1 MYSIRMQQIR
11 IEYDSG
17 ESIAYPA
24 GVRASDLIGPMGPL
38 PHPLVAILA
47 NNELKSL
54 GSGIET
60 DCHVSPVLANS
71 SAGAAVYRRSLCF
84 LLAIAARS
92 AFPGKRLVAGM
103 AIGTGFYHFFDDN
116 EPDTPEQVRI
126 LSEAMRDLVLRDI
139 DIRIERRSWIAA
151 LDYFKASGQTD
162 TLALL
167 ENLNDPSI
175 PLNECA
181 GFRDLHVAPLVGST
195 GVLTTWELIP
205 YGQGMLLR
213 YPHKETPAALETF
226 EDVPVLYRIAEE
238 YRERGL
244 VLGAGS
250 VGQLNRVNISGGI
263 RDLVMISET
272 LQDKKIAGIADLVAG
287 RSDRVKVVLIAGPS
301 SSGKTTTSK
310 KLALQ
315 LRVLGFEPI
324 VIELDNYF
332 VNRDRTPRDADGKPD
347 FECLEAIDV
356 AYLNEQLLQLF
367 DGKQVELPTYDF
379 KSGTR
384 VASGRTIRLTGRE
397 ILVMEGIHGLNDA
410 LTPRIPQEAKFRIY
424 VSALAQLNLDD
435 HNRVS
440 TTDERLLRRMVRDH
454 RFRGHSARATLAM
467 WDSVQRGERK
477 YIFPF
482 QNSAD
487 AAFNSA
493 LDYELG
499 VLKVFADPLLRTVKP
514 TDPEYAEARRIQN
527 LLSYFT
533 PVPAHLVPGSSILR
547 EFIGESDFH
556 Y

>member
-1 MYSIRMQQIR
+1 MQQIR
-11 IEYDSG
+11 VEYDSG
-17 ESIAYPA
+17 KILSYPA
-24 GVRASDLIGPMGPL
+24 GVRACDLIGPMGAL
-38 PHPLVAILA
+38 PHPLVAILV
-47 NNELKSL
+47 NNELTSL
-54 GSGIET
+54 GGIIET
-60 DCHVSPVLANS
+60 DCRVSPVLANS
-71 SAGAAVYRRSLCF
+71 GMGAAVYRRSLCF

-92 AFPGKRLVAGM
+92 LYPEKRLVAGM
-103 AIGTGFYHFFDDN
+103 AIGTGFYHFFDDGQ
-116 EPDTPEQVRI
+116 PDTPEQVQA
-126 LSEAMRDLVLRDI
+126 LAVAMSDLVRRDI
-139 DIRIERRSWIAA
+139 EIRLERRAWSAA
-151 LDYFKASGQTD
+151 LDYFRASGQTD
-162 TLALL
+162 TLDLL
-167 ENLNDPSI
+167 ENMNDPAI

-213 YPHKETPAALETF
+213 YPHKETPAALEPF
-226 EDVPVLYRIAEE
+226 EDAPVLYRIAEE
-238 YRERGL
+238 YRERGQ
-244 VLGAGS
+244 VLGAAS
-250 VGQLNRVNISGGI
+250 VGQLNRINISGGI
-263 RDLVMISET
+263 KDLVMISES
-272 LQDKKIAGIADLVAG
+272 LQDKKIAGIADRIAAQ
-287 RSDRVKVVLIAGPS
+287 RDSVKVVLIAGPS

-310 KLALQ
+310 KLAIQ

-332 VNRDRTPRDADGKPD
+332 VNRDRSPRDAQGNYD
-347 FECLEAIDV
+347 FESLQAIDV
-356 AYLNEQLLQLF
+356 AYLNEQLLRLF
-367 DGKQVELPTYDF
+367 DGEPVEPPLYDF

-397 ILVMEGIHGLNDA
+397 ILILEGIHGLNDA
-410 LTPRIPQEAKFRIY
+410 LTPRISRDAKFKIY

-467 WDSVQRGERK
+467 WDSVQRGERS
-477 YIFPF
+477 YIFPY

-493 LDYELG
+493 LDYEPG
-499 VLKVFADPLLRTVKP
+499 VLKVFAEPLLRTVKP
-514 TDPEYAEARRIQN
+514 SDPEYAEARRIQN